1 MYPDQIIIE
10 CNEDGFQP
18 ENLKAICAV
27 GKSSKSGAQKGYV
40 GEKGIG
46 FKSVFMAAWK
56 VHIESGYFS
65 FFFKHKK
72 GDQGLGMITP
82 VWEDPDE
89 DEPYPGTRMVLELG
103 DGYSPIS
110 SSQYQIILDQFNS
123 LKENILLFMRNI
135 EEIRISIFDSEKKLE
150 KSNTFSRERIDGNL
164 IRLTQVSKTASK
176 VESSSRD
183 YYIFKHTVG
192 GLDKNE
198 IRTYS
203 EYEEENKTYAS
214 AEIVLG
220 FPLTEESV
228 PIVEYQEIFTFLPMK
243 QAGFTV
249 SCYARH
255 IYTCILIIYFSF

>member
-1 MYPDQIIIE
+1 
-10 CNEDGFQP
+10 
-18 ENLKAICAV
+18 
-27 GKSSKSGAQKGYV
+27 
-40 GEKGIG
+40 
-46 FKSVFMAAWK
+46 
-56 VHIESGYFS
+56 
-65 FFFKHKK
+65 
-72 GDQGLGMITP
+72 MITP
-82 VWEDPDE
+82 VWGDPDE
-89 DEPYPGTRMVLELG
+89 DEEPCLGTRMVLELG
-103 DGYSPIS
+103 DGHSPIS
-110 SSQYQIILDQFNS
+110 PSQYQIILDQFNS

-135 EEIRISIFDSEKKLE
+135 EEIQISVFDNEEKLM
-150 KSNTFSRERIDGNL
+150 KSNTFSRERIDRNL
-164 IRLTQVSKTASK
+164 IRLTQVSETAGK

-183 YYIFKHTVG
+183 YYLFKHTVG

-198 IRTYS
+198 LRTYS

-249 SCYARH
+249 IYYACH